1 MKNRNE
7 YGNGLVAGI
16 RYYGDYAVE
25 RFNDLDR
32 QRKFLFVAGAVLV
45 TVIVV
50 VLCVFVASPHY
61 VPLYTNL
68 EAQDAASIAAYLKNN
83 KIPYKIADDGS
94 TIMVPDS
101 QKYQVRLD
109 LVNNN
114 LPEGNIVG
122 FESFNQTHFGETETD
137 EQVRYIAALQGELER
152 TISKIDGV
160 EDVRVHVVE
169 PQPALFAQDQN
180 VATASVL
187 LKLTPGYNLQ
197 DSQVLGITRLV
208 TGGVEG
214 LKPENVTVIDT
225 SGNILS
231 DDLQDAGQ
239 GQLSTD
245 QMKIKQ
251 NYEKQL
257 EDSIQSMLEPVV
269 GPGKVI
275 VRANATLNFD
285 QITIDTQNYGDKQ
298 VQSDHTIEET
308 DTGNTTASGAP
319 GTSSNIPTY
328 QQAGAQGGGQTQKTD
343 KTTNYD
349 VNTQTEHQVVAP
361 GQLKQLSLSVVVDG
375 QLDPDAAEADRGY
388 GRLGGGDYSNKRR

>member
-7 YGNGLVAGI
+7 YGNGLAAGI
-16 RYYGDYAVE
+16 RYYGDYALE

-68 EAQDAASIAAYLKNN
+68 GAQDAASIAAYLKNN

-122 FESFNQTHFGETETD
+122 FESFDQTHFGETETD

-160 EDVRVHVVE
+160 EDVRVHVVQ
-169 PQPALFAQDQN
+169 PQPALFVQDQN
-180 VATASVL
+180 DGHGVGPAQA
-187 LKLTPGYNLQ
+187 
-197 DSQVLGITRLV
+197 DTRLYPAGFPGARHHPP
-208 TGGVEG
+208 GGRRRSRV
-214 LKPENVTVIDT
+214 
-225 SGNILS
+225 
-231 DDLQDAGQ
+231 
-239 GQLSTD
+239 
-245 QMKIKQ
+245 
-251 NYEKQL
+251 
-257 EDSIQSMLEPVV
+257 
-269 GPGKVI
+269 
-275 VRANATLNFD
+275 
-285 QITIDTQNYGDKQ
+285 
-298 VQSDHTIEET
+298 
-308 DTGNTTASGAP
+308 
-319 GTSSNIPTY
+319 SSR
-328 QQAGAQGGGQTQKTD
+328 KM
-343 KTTNYD
+343 
-349 VNTQTEHQVVAP
+349 
-361 GQLKQLSLSVVVDG
+361 
-375 QLDPDAAEADRGY
+375 
-388 GRLGGGDYSNKRR
+388 